1 MAYKIEFIPE
11 ALEDF
16 DKLDASLKLQAKKK
30 IDKLAENPHIGKPL
44 SNQAGKDLSGFY
56 KLYFYKKKYRIVY
69 RIIEDKIEVV
79 QIWGIGKRDKSEI
92 YDTVFKRLD

>member
-11 ALEDF
+11 ALKDF
-16 DKLDASLKLQAKKK
+16 DKLDKSLKIQAKKK
-30 IDKLAENPHIGKPL
+30 IDKLSENPYIGEPL
-44 SNQAGKDLSGFY
+44 SNKAGRDLTGFY
-56 KLYFYKKKYRIVY
+56 KLYFYKKKHRIVY

-92 YDTVFKRLD
+92 YNTVFKRLD

>member
-16 DKLDASLKLQAKKK
+16 DKLDSSLKSQVKKK
-30 IDKLAENPHIGKPL
+30 IDKLSENPYIGKPL
-44 SNQAGKDLSGFY
+44 SNKAGKDLSGFY

-69 RIIEDKIEVV
+69 RIIEDRIEVV
-79 QIWGIGKRDKSEI
+79 QIWGIGRRDKGKI
-92 YDTVFKRLD
+92 YNTVFKRLD

>member
-16 DKLDASLKLQAKKK
+16 DKLDKSLKIQAQKK
-30 IDKLAENPHIGKPL
+30 IDKLSENPYIGEPL
-44 SNQAGKDLSGFY
+44 SNKAGIDLTGFY
-56 KLYFYKKKYRIVY
+56 KLYFYKKRHRIVY

-79 QIWGIGKRDKSEI
+79 QIWGIGKRDKSKI